1 MSAAATRPD
10 NHRDSIP
17 GTLVQFDMVGVPGGT
32 VTVQIPEGDRSVRVQ
47 PFWIGRTEVTWNEYD
62 VFAFRLDMS
71 RAEAAGAADAESRP
85 SRPYGAP
92 DRGYGHDGFPA
103 LGMTYHAAVA
113 YAAWLSAKT
122 GRRYR
127 VPTDAEWTLAAQVGS
142 RGVSGG
148 PGTIAW
154 HAGTASDAPHRVGT
168 LRPDALG
175 LHDMF
180 GNVAEWVSVGDGR
193 GVVRGGSF
201 MDPATVVGPA
211 ARAQQTEDWNSTDP
225 QFPKSRW
232 WLSDAPFVG
241 FRLVREP

>member
-1 MSAAATRPD
+1 MAIDA
-10 NHRDSIP
+10 
-17 GTLVQFDMVGVPGGT
+17 PGGQRT
-32 VTVQIPEGDRSVRVQ
+32 VTVG

-71 RAEAAGAADAESRP
+71 REQAARAADAESRP

-103 LGMTYHAAVA
+103 LGMTHHAAVA

-127 VPTDAEWTLAAQVGS
+127 VPTDAEWTLAAQLGS
-142 RGVSGG
+142 TGMSGDRSA
-148 PGTIAW
+148 IAW
-154 HAGTASDAPHRVGT
+154 HAENAGETPHRVGA
-168 LRPDALG
+168 LRADALG

-180 GNVAEWVSVGDGR
+180 GNVAEWVTVTDGR

-201 MDPATVVGPA
+201 LDPPSVVGLA
-211 ARAQQTEDWNSTDP
+211 ARARQTEDWNATDP